1 MGLSLRPDHLRRY
14 GQIAKLLIKHG
25 RSDLVKQASLER
37 ALVGEAVAD
46 PLEPADSEEL
56 AADLEAMGP
65 TFIKL
70 GQLLS
75 SRPDMLPPSYITAL
89 ARLQDDVAPFAFEDV
104 ERIVASE
111 LGARISRLYLDLERV
126 PLAAASLGQV
136 HRATL
141 RDGRPVVVK
150 VQRPG
155 IRDRVA
161 EDLDVLAELADFVES
176 NTELGQRFALIDT
189 LEEFRRTLV
198 RELDYQQEAMH
209 LATLRENLSEFANIV
224 VPAPIDDLT
233 TSRVLT
239 MDFIEGRK
247 ITSLG
252 PIALTELDGSAL
264 ADELFHAYLKQILV
278 DGFFHADPHPGN
290 VFLTRDGR
298 IALLDLGMVGRL
310 TQRMRDELL
319 RMVLAIS
326 EGRGDEVADVAV
338 RTGEA
343 RPAFDEVSYRRDV
356 ATLVAEYQGRTADQ
370 IQVGKVVLEVSRIA
384 GDNGI
389 RPSPELSVLGKALL
403 NLDQVGRILDPGFD
417 PNAAIR
423 SRAADIMQRRL
434 LSRASPSAM
443 LGSILEMNELA
454 QTLPG
459 KLNSVLD
466 TFADNRLEI
475 RVKLDEEIWMMASI
489 QKVANRITLGLVLAA
504 LIIGAAMLMRVET
517 EYTIFGY
524 PALAMIFFLV
534 AAVSGMVLVV
544 NIMRHDPKAE
554 LKRKAGR

>member
-14 GQIAKLLIKHG
+14 GQIAQLLIKYG
-25 RSDLVKQASLER
+25 RSDLVKQASLEK
-37 ALVGEAVAD
+37 ALDGEALKD
-46 PLEPADSEEL
+46 PGTPADSEEL

-65 TFIKL
+65 TFVKL

-75 SRPDMLPPSYITAL
+75 SRPDILPPSYIAAL
-89 ARLQDDVAPFAFEDV
+89 SRLQDDVAPFAYDEV
-104 ERIVASE
+104 ERIVAHE
-111 LGARISRLYLDLERV
+111 LGARISRLYLDFDRE

-155 IRDRVA
+155 IRDQVA
-161 EDLDVLAELADFVES
+161 EDLEVLAELADFVES

-189 LEEFRRTLV
+189 LEEFRRTLI
-198 RELDYQQEAMH
+198 RELDYRQEAMH
-209 LATLRENLSEFANIV
+209 LATLRENLREFEHIV

-239 MDFIEGRK
+239 MDFITGRK
-247 ITSLG
+247 ITSLS
-252 PIALTELDGSAL
+252 PIALTELDGRTL

-290 VFLTRDGR
+290 VFLTADGR

-310 TQRMRDELL
+310 TQSMRDELL
-319 RMVLAIS
+319 KMVLAIS
-326 EGRGDEVADVAV
+326 EGRGDEVAAVAV
-338 RTGEA
+338 RTGDP
-343 RPAFDEVSYRRDV
+343 RPAFDEVSYRRDI

-403 NLDQVGRILDPGFD
+403 NLDQVGRTLDPDFD

-459 KLNSVLD
+459 KLNNVLD

-554 LKRKAGR
+554 LKQKTGR

>member
-1 MGLSLRPDHLRRY
+1 MALSLRPDHLRRY

-37 ALVGEAVAD
+37 ALVGEAVSD

-89 ARLQDDVAPFAFEDV
+89 SRLQDDVAPYDYDDV

-111 LGARISRLYLDLERV
+111 LGARISRLYLDFERV

-198 RELDYQQEAMH
+198 RELDYRQEAMH
-209 LATLRENLSEFANIV
+209 LSTLRENLREFAHIV

-247 ITSLG
+247 ITALG
-252 PIALTELDGSAL
+252 PLALTELDGSAL

-290 VFLTRDGR
+290 VFLARDGR

-338 RTGEA
+338 RTGDA

-403 NLDQVGRILDPGFD
+403 NLDQVGRILDPEFD

-423 SRAADIMQRRL
+423 RHAAGIMQRRL